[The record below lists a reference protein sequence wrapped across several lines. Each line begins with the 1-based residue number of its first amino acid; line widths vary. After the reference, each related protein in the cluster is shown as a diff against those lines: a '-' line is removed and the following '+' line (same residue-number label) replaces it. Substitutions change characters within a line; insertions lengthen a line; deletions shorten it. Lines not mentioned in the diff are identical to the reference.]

1 MLVIIMLGDSS
12 RDRTVILNYWGGVLC
27 CIKQEKM
34 LKSIYKGSRTNDHDE
49 RQIKLSM
56 LKS

>member
-34 LKSIYKGSRTNDHDE
+34 LKSTYKGSRTNDHD
-49 RQIKLSM
+49 
-56 LKS
+56 